1 MTPTKK
7 LKKSLASMHRAK
19 GLEFDQVVVVSPS
32 EYLGDP
38 IETDSKRKLL
48 YVALTRA
55 KKESALI
62 CI

>member
-1 MTPTKK
+1 MN
-7 LKKSLASMHRAK
+7 RAK